1 MCGTYAKKDFPN
13 HMCHILYLQG
23 VDVEACSFVISFDA
37 IKTVKSYIQMK
48 GRARQKNAKFFVFA
62 DDNVSSQPLSL
73 NNALAVETM
82 VQQFIAH
89 REEEYIREYNSS
101 SDSPYGCGNIEC
113 AEDKAMQSE
122 EYKTSLASVDLSS
135 SKSLLNRYALSVPI
149 DPSCRTSKQAIS
161 CKLPFVKLIRCILTY

>member
-1 MCGTYAKKDFPN
+1 M
-13 HMCHILYLQG
+13 MCHIIFLQG

-62 DDNVSSQPLSL
+62 DNNLSSQPLSL
-73 NNALAVETM
+73 NNALAVENM
-82 VQQFIAH
+82 VQQFITH
-89 REEEYIREYNSS
+89 REEEYTHAYSSS
-101 SDSPYGCGNIEC
+101 SDSLYGCSDLEC
-113 AEDKAMQSE
+113 AEEKAMQRE

-149 DPSCRTSKQAIS
+149 DPSCRTSKQAIL
-161 CKLPFVKLIRCILTY
+161 CKLCFVKIRGFHLTY